1 MVSTRSE
8 RTEREI
14 VRLCHA
20 GLNSRTL
27 RQALLKQLRKIT
39 TIHSF
44 WAATV
49 DPATVLFTGS
59 VVDGIPESATP
70 LFLRNEFLRDDV
82 NKFVALARGAPV
94 RSLYMATAGEL
105 GRSERYREIL
115 SPIGLGDEL
124 RAALVSDGAC
134 WGVLCLHRERN
145 DTPFT
150 DDDVTMLRRLAPH
163 VAEGLRVALL
173 QEDIIAVP
181 QSDGPGL
188 VLIADDFSIVGSTPA
203 ANGWLAEIGDW
214 PRRNEVPQA
223 LRAVAG
229 RLREL
234 ELQTTPSAG
243 IIPRVRVRTRS
254 GRWLVLHAARLA
266 SPGTKGMT
274 AVMLEEAKPLEVAPL
289 MLQVYALT
297 PRETRVIELV
307 LRGLST
313 AEISERLRI
322 SALTVQDHLKAIF
335 DKTGVNSRRAL
346 VARIFAE
353 QYAARMPNQ
362 RSNASS

>member
-1 MVSTRSE
+1 MVSTRRE

-27 RQALLKQLRKIT
+27 RQELLKQLRKII

-59 VVDGIPESATP
+59 VVEGIPEYATP

-82 NKFVALARGAPV
+82 NKFVALARGV
-94 RSLYMATAGEL
+94 QVSSLYTATAGEL

-145 DTPFT
+145 DTRFT
-150 DDDVTMLRRLAPH
+150 DEDVTMLRQLAPH

-173 QEDIIAVP
+173 QEDVTAVP

-188 VLIADDFSIVGSTPA
+188 VLIADDFSVVASTPA
-203 ANGWLAEIGDW
+203 ADGWLAEIGDW
-214 PRRNEVPQA
+214 PSRNELPQ
-223 LRAVAG
+223 
-229 RLREL
+229 
-234 ELQTTPSAG
+234 
-243 IIPRVRVRTRS
+243 
-254 GRWLVLHAARLA
+254 
-266 SPGTKGMT
+266 
-274 AVMLEEAKPLEVAPL
+274 
-289 MLQVYALT
+289 
-297 PRETRVIELV
+297 
-307 LRGLST
+307 ST
-313 AEISERLRI
+313 CHGA
-322 SALTVQDHLKAIF
+322 
-335 DKTGVNSRRAL
+335 
-346 VARIFAE
+346 
-353 QYAARMPNQ
+353 
-362 RSNASS
+362 

>member
-1 MVSTRSE
+1 VVSPRRD

-14 VRLCHA
+14 IQLCHA
-20 GLNSRTL
+20 GLDSCTL
-27 RQALLKQLRKIT
+27 RQELVRQLRKIT

-59 VVDGIPESATP
+59 VVEGIPEHATP
-70 LFLRNEFLRDDV
+70 LFVRNEFLRDDV
-82 NKFVALARGAPV
+82 NKFVALARGAQV
-94 RSLYMATAGEL
+94 RSLYTATAGEL

-115 SPIGLGDEL
+115 APMGLGDEL

-150 DDDVTMLRRLAPH
+150 DEDVTMLQRLVPH
-163 VAEGLRVALL
+163 LAEGLRVALL
-173 QEDIIAVP
+173 QEDVTAVP
-181 QSDGPGL
+181 QSASPGL
-188 VLIADDFSIVGSTPA
+188 VLIADDFSVVASTPA
-203 ANGWLAEIGDW
+203 ADGWLAEIGDW
-214 PRRNEVPQA
+214 PSRNEAPQA
-223 LRAVAG
+223 LRAVAA

-234 ELQTTPSAG
+234 ELHPTPDTNR
-243 IIPRVRVRTRS
+243 IPRVRVRTRA
-254 GRWLVLHAARLA
+254 GRWLVLHAARLSGPA
-266 SPGTKGMT
+266 TEGLT
-274 AVMLEEAKPLEVAPL
+274 AVMLEEATPPEVAPL

-297 PRETRVIELV
+297 PRETRVIQLV

-335 DKTGVNSRRAL
+335 EKTGVNSRRAL

-353 QYAARMPNQ
+353 QYAARMPDGKQ
-362 RSNASS
+362 T